1 MVRSS
6 APANGENRGRHR
18 ALLALSLAV
27 AGWAVYINSLTNPFV
42 YDDYRLIVENGAL
55 AHPTDL
61 WGVLWHDITR
71 PVVNLSYALDAA
83 IWGLR
88 PLGYHVTNVLLHAIN
103 VLLVFAFARAMDAD
117 ARTPRVDTN
126 SSGAAPLASA
136 GPCALAILT
145 AALFAVH
152 PMMSQ
157 AVGYI
162 SARADLLCAT
172 FTLTAFLT
180 ARRYLL
186 TARPGW
192 AAAGFAAWLLA
203 LGSKEVAAM
212 LPFALLAHQL
222 LVRPADVERRTA
234 RLLYVPMFAVVAV
247 AVGIRIWLLRQ
258 VEYQSGAL
266 DWRLAIVAVDAV
278 GHYLRLL
285 LWPSGQTV
293 FHALM
298 AMDTLLDVRT
308 FLAFGIIAGVAAVAW
323 WLRRID
329 RLIPFGLAWFVLFL
343 LPSSAL
349 FVLGRG
355 EALAE
360 HRAYLASVGVLLAGG
375 ALFAA
380 VLRRSRA
387 DAPALRWVVVAFATV
402 IVLQL
407 GVRTMLRNAVW
418 SNPVGLWQESV
429 DQAPDHWLPHL
440 MLAEALRVQ
449 RGCEAAVPE
458 YQTAI
463 RQRPQETFAYT
474 KMGGCLVD
482 LRRLDEASSAF
493 EELVRIAPTSADGST
508 GLAIVAMMQGHPE
521 QSREYLLDALRRDRS
536 AIVPRQLLASLEE
549 PGDPATALRLC
560 REIRQLAPAAAG
572 VEDCIRRIEER
583 LGREVKSPDPN

>member
-6 APANGENRGRHR
+6 APANGENRSRHR

-172 FTLTAFLT
+172 FVLTAFLA

-192 AAAGFAAWLLA
+192 AVAAIAAWLLA

-212 LPFALLAHQL
+212 LPFVLVSYQMF
-222 LVRPADVERRTA
+222 VRPAAVARRTA
-234 RLLYVPMFAVVAV
+234 RSLYVPMFGLVAV
-247 AVGIRIWLLRQ
+247 AIGVRIWLLRQ
-258 VEYQSGAL
+258 VEYQSGSL
-266 DWRLAIVAVDAV
+266 DWPLAIVAVDAV
-278 GHYLRLL
+278 ERYLRLL

-293 FHALM
+293 FHALT
-298 AMDTLLDVRT
+298 AMDTLFDART

-329 RLIPFGLAWFVLFL
+329 RIIPFGLAWFVLFL

-360 HRAYLASVGVLLAGG
+360 HRAYLSSAGVFLAGG

-380 VLRRSRA
+380 ALRRSRA

-407 GVRTMLRNAVW
+407 GARTMLRNAVW
-418 SNPVGLWQESV
+418 SNPIGLWQESV
-429 DQAPDHWLPHL
+429 NQAPDHWLPHL

-449 RGCEAAVPE
+449 RGCEVAVPE
-458 YQTAI
+458 YRTAI

-474 KMGGCLVD
+474 KMGGCLID
-482 LRRLDEASSAF
+482 LRRLDEASAVF
-493 EELVRIAPTSADGST
+493 QGLVRIAPTSADGST

-521 QSREYLLDALRRDRS
+521 QSREYLVDALRRDRS

-549 PGDPATALRLC
+549 PGDPATARRLC
-560 REIRQLAPAAAG
+560 LEIKQLAPQTPGAD
-572 VEDCIRRIEER
+572 DCIRRNEQR
-583 LGREVKSPDPN
+583 LGSPDKNH